1 MAPLTPPIAAAQEVE
16 LPARLR
22 GRLGSGGL
30 LGAALKDI
38 ASEGGASRR
47 RSDEP
52 PPEAE
57 GSRRQRGGN
66 GGGSG
71 REVEEAPERQV
82 REVRRGG
89 RSRR

>member
-1 MAPLTPPIAAAQEVE
+1 MAPLTPPIAAAQEAE

-38 ASEGGASRR
+38 ASEGGPRR

-57 GSRRQRGGN
+57 GSRRQRGGS

-71 REVEEAPERQV
+71 REVEDAPERQV